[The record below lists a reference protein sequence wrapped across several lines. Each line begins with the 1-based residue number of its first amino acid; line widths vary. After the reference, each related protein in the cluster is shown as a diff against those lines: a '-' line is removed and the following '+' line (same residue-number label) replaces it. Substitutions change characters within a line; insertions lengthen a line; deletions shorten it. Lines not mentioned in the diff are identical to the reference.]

1 LKAQAHHYL
10 LLQGLDVLLEV
21 EKQERD
27 DGASEREAWQ
37 QQADGELD
45 DRNRGIIPRSF
56 FLLYHSQFEI
66 HMKGWAMSF
75 LVSRSL

>member
-27 DGASEREAWQ
+27 DVERERHGSSRQMASLMT
-37 QQADGELD
+37 GT
-45 DRNRGIIPRSF
+45 GVPRSF